1 MRKSVILVMLIA
13 AGAIYFFY
21 SCNTKG
27 KPPERNIAQN
37 LAFQVDSFAVLCNAL
52 KDTTAKEKQLQEL
65 FLNARIAYKKF
76 EWAAEYFEPATARF
90 VNGPPVPEV
99 EKSGQVFEPSGLQVI
114 EAYLF
119 PHYDKS
125 QKKEMIRQL
134 GIINRACEKFKTHF
148 EGIDIF
154 PWQVFD
160 AGKLEVFR
168 VIALGITGFDDPITL
183 HAMKESSASL
193 KSLRAVFL
201 QYPENNIIST
211 QFDEAISFLDTATD
225 FNTFNR
231 MEFIIKYGNPLTRA
245 ITGIAEKLQIHF
257 ITYDRL
263 LNQEA
268 KTLFDS
274 NAFNVNAYAP
284 DHASFKT
291 AEKIALGKMLFSD
304 PSLSGNG
311 KRSCQSC
318 HQPDKAFTDG
328 LVKNLI
334 LDKNDQLPRNTPTLL
349 NAALQPALFY
359 DSRVSTLEEQSVNVV
374 QNENEMHGSML
385 LATDKLW
392 KDKIYHDLFVAAYP
406 DRTKNGIDTFQ
417 IMNAIGSY
425 VRSLVSLNSRFDE
438 YTQGNSKAMNEQE
451 INGFNLFMGKAKCGT
466 CHYMPL
472 FNGNFPPRFVKT
484 ESEVIGVPSSRA
496 GKEID
501 SDLGRFAI
509 IQTPSL
515 KHSFKIPTLRNAA
528 NTGPYMH
535 SGIYNT
541 LEEVMDFYNKG
552 GGRGLGLV
560 IDNQT
565 LPFDKLNLSP
575 DETSNVIAF
584 IKSLS
589 GK

>member
-1 MRKSVILVMLIA
+1 MKKSIVAIISLLI
-13 AGAIYFFY
+13 GSIYFFN
-21 SCNTKG
+21 SCKTNEVH
-27 KPPERNIAQN
+27 PEPAIARN
-37 LAFQVDSFAVLCNAL
+37 LAAQVDSFAKICRAL
-52 KDTTAKEKQLQEL
+52 NNTTIDEKQLQQL

-99 EKSGQVFEPSGLQVI
+99 EKSGQVFEPAGLQVI
-114 EAYLF
+114 EEILF
-119 PHYDKS
+119 PKFDTT
-125 QKKEMIRQL
+125 QKKVLIRQL
-134 GIINRACEKFKTHF
+134 VIIAHACDKFRIHF

-168 VIALGITGFDDPITL
+168 IIALGITGFDDPITL

-193 KSLRAVFL
+193 NSLRIVFL
-201 QYPENNIIST
+201 QYPANNLSK
-211 QFDEAISFLDTATD
+211 QFDDATAYLDSGTD
-225 FNTFNR
+225 FNSFNR
-231 MEFIIKYGNPLTRA
+231 MEFVIKYGNPLTRA
-245 ITGIAEKLQIHF
+245 ITNLAEKLQIHF

-274 NAFNVNAYAP
+274 SAINVNAYAP

-291 AEKIALGKMLFSD
+291 AEKIALGKILFSD
-304 PSLSGNG
+304 PTLSGNG

-318 HQPDKAFTDG
+318 HQPEKAFTDG
-328 LVKNLI
+328 LIKNSVI
-334 LDKNDQLPRNTPTLL
+334 DKRDQLPRNTPTLL

-359 DSRVSTLEEQSVNVV
+359 DSRVSTLEEQSVNVI
-374 QNENEMHGSML
+374 QNENEMHGSMI
-385 LATDKLW
+385 LATNRLW
-392 KDKIYHDLFVAAYP
+392 KDKMYHDLFIAAYP
-406 DRTKNGIDTFQ
+406 DNSKNGIDTFE

-425 VRSLVSLNSRFDE
+425 VRSLISLNSRFDE
-438 YTQGNSKAMNEQE
+438 YMQGKNQAITEQE

-472 FNGNFPPRFVKT
+472 FNGNLPPRFVKT
-484 ESEVIGVPSSRA
+484 ESEVIGVPSTRA

-501 SDLGRFAI
+501 QDLGRFNI

-528 NTGPYMH
+528 NTAPYMH
-535 SGIYNT
+535 NGIYNT

-552 GGRGLGLV
+552 GGIGLG
-560 IDNQT
+560 ISINNQT
-565 LPFDKLNLSP
+565 LPFDKLNLTKEERQ
-575 DETSNVIAF
+575 DIIAF